1 MNMKKT
7 YIMQMAL
14 AGLFLLSGAACTPDA
29 EDYDPAGLVDGV
41 GAYFSPEATTS
52 YKLEGPTGSITLD
65 VMRSNDAEAADAAL
79 TATFSEG
86 GEGVFDVPSTVSF
99 AAGESAS
106 TLTIDYDNLVQGTTY
121 TITLDL
127 AGGTPYANSSLAL
140 TISWPNEVV
149 YTWKV
154 VSENAI
160 LTESL
165 FSLIGM
171 QNIQTTGIVVEKANE
186 GEVYRF
192 RCPFNNAYFYD
203 AFGGD
208 VFEDDSDMPY
218 IIVDGETYKDA
229 SGKPMFY
236 IAPTALGFTFS
247 LTPDGQYVNIDT
259 DDKETQT
266 FGSVAGNLKTDAG
279 PIEPGDPTYP
289 LGSYDESKKVLDLG
303 CVYLDVANYQIMVNK
318 AGSMTLALDPSL
330 LAPDYDRDYT
340 WHAVPEATGFFTSEL
355 TGESWMQA
363 VEQSEEDETFYRMPN
378 LYSPAEKAHIY
389 FNIDMETGVVT
400 VPEGQNTGMTT
411 FGNSVYLKG
420 TANASSFDPETGTLT
435 LGFTFYLA
443 DEEGNVIADLQET
456 TETFLWGQSEF
467 DQLQKGTDI
476 ADYVGNWIVS
486 LTDGSDGG
494 QVLASITQKDA
505 TTLAVQGLT
514 AGMMGDYDDTMLLSY
529 DEETGWVRFDLQ
541 EAASFQGY
549 SVLVAS
555 YNSETGEFS
564 EEGLIGGLDKA
575 GNLKFLNDES
585 NQGKY
590 DAMVYL
596 ATDGQSMMYLTGYW
610 NNLVWA
616 PYSADAQQ
624 ASFNRTSALSFQK
637 VEQGFVPRRTYKT
650 ELNIQPKPVTKKMSA
665 TKRASFDSSLVGGTG
680 TTFSL
685 TR

>member
-1 MNMKKT
+1 MKKT

-14 AGLFLLSGAACTPDA
+14 AGLFLLGAAACTPDA
-29 EDYDPAGLVDGV
+29 EDYDRAGLVDGV
-41 GAYFSPEATTS
+41 GAYFSPEAVTS
-52 YKLEGPTGSITLD
+52 YKLEGATGSISID
-65 VMRSNDAEAADAAL
+65 VLRSNTEEAAEAAL

-86 GEGVFDVPSTVSF
+86 GESVFTVPSAVSF
-99 AAGESAS
+99 AAGESTS
-106 TLTIDYDNLVQGTTY
+106 TLTINYDNLVQGTTY
-121 TITLDL
+121 KIALDF
-127 AGGTPYANSSLAL
+127 AEGTPYSNSSLAL
-140 TISWPNEVV
+140 TVSWPNEIV
-149 YTWKV
+149 YTWEV
-154 VSENAI
+154 VSTNAI
-160 LTESL
+160 LTESV
-165 FSLIGM
+165 FSFISM
-171 QNIQTTGIVVEKANE
+171 NNIQTTGITVEKANE

-192 RCPFNNAYFYD
+192 RSPFNNAYFYD

-208 VFEDDSDMPY
+208 VFEDDSDLPY

-229 SGKPMFY
+229 NGKPMFY

-247 LTPDGQYVNIDT
+247 VEGSSVYIDT
-259 DDKETQT
+259 DDKETPT
-266 FGSVAGNLKTDAG
+266 FGSVAGNLSTDAG
-279 PIEPGDPTYP
+279 LIEPGNATYP
-289 LGSYDESKKVLDLG
+289 LGSYDEQKKILDLG
-303 CVYLDVANYQIMVNK
+303 CVYLDVANYGILTTK
-318 AGSMTLALDPSL
+318 AGSTTLALDPSML
-330 LAPDYDRDYT
+330 EPDYDRDYT
-340 WHAVPEATGFFTSEL
+340 WIAVPEATGFFTSEL

-363 VEQSEEDETFYRMPN
+363 VEQSEEDETFYRLPN
-378 LYSPAEKAHIY
+378 LYSPAEKAHVY
-389 FNIDMETGVVT
+389 FNVDMETGVVT
-400 VPEGQNTGMTT
+400 IPEGQNTGLTT
-411 FGNSVYLKG
+411 FGNPVYLKG
-420 TANASSFDPETGTLT
+420 TANASSFDTETGTLT

-443 DEEGNVIADLQET
+443 DEEGNAIADLQET

-467 DQLQKGTDI
+467 DQLQQGTDI
-476 ADYVGNWIVS
+476 ADYVGDWVVS
-486 LTDGSDGG
+486 LTVTDGSEGG

-541 EAASFQGY
+541 QVASFSGY
-549 SVLVAS
+549 NVLVAA
-555 YNSETGEFS
+555 YNSETREFG

-610 NNLVWA
+610 NNLLWA
-616 PYSADAQQ
+616 PYSTSAQQ

-650 ELNIQPKPVTKKMSA
+650 ELNIQPKPVTKKTSA
-665 TKRASFDSSLVGGTG
+665 TKRVSFDSSLMGGAN
-680 TTFSL
+680 TTFSM